1 MVADLNRS
9 AAGWWFPPTALGRV
23 AALRVLAYGFVLLDV
38 WLLAGWTFQHQDV
51 AGPLYRPLGLAR
63 ALHLPEPT
71 AALVAGLRALLI
83 GSALIAL
90 VATLTGATRVVRA
103 AGAVTALTYLW
114 WITVAMS
121 YGKVDHDRFA
131 YVVLLAALPTV
142 GAARLGDRVT
152 SAAAGWAMRMT
163 QVAVIATY
171 FLAAWAKVRIGG
183 WGWVNGATLSW
194 AVVRRGTW
202 VSNWALDIPVVLR
215 AFQWFIVV
223 FELST
228 PLLFFVRRERVLYAL
243 VACLYAFHIVSF
255 AGIGIIFLPHLI
267 ALTVFLPLER
277 VWARQRSLVQATP
290 GSPPSMVGTAASNAA
305 V

>member
-1 MVADLNRS
+1 VDAELNRRG
-9 AAGWWFPPTALGRV
+9 AGWWFPTIALGRV
-23 AALRVLAYGFVLLDV
+23 AALRVLAYAFVLLDV
-38 WLLAGWTFQHQDV
+38 WLLSGWTFQHQDV
-51 AGPLYRPLGLAR
+51 AGPLYQPLWLAR
-63 ALHLPEPT
+63 TLHLPEPT
-71 AALVAGLRALLI
+71 AALVTGLRAVLV
-83 GSALIAL
+83 GSALVAL
-90 VATLTGATRVVRA
+90 VATFTGATRVVRT
-103 AGAVTALTYLW
+103 AGAAAALTYLW

-131 YVVLLAALPTV
+131 YVVLLAVLPTV
-142 GAARLGDRVT
+142 GVARLGERVS

-202 VSNWALDIPVVLR
+202 VSNWALDVPVVLR

-243 VACLYAFHIVSF
+243 VAGLYAFHLVSF

-267 ALTVFLPLER
+267 ALIAFLPLER
-277 VWARQRSLVQATP
+277 VWSRRVSTVQAMP
-290 GSPPSMVGTAASNAA
+290 GSPPSRLGTAASNAA